1 MFYQSGFKDLQLAS
15 MKRALTQSQGSSKK
29 RRTKKT
35 TRKRRRKK
43 ESIFLNIY
51 SILLLHLNQYVTLQY
66 NTYFRWRRQTRYEEL
81 KKKKEQEN
89 GEENEKLSFPT

>member
-51 SILLLHLNQYVTLQY
+51 SIFLLHLNQYVTY
-66 NTYFRWRRQTRYEEL
+66 NIILILGGAARPVT
-81 KKKKEQEN
+81 KN
-89 GEENEKLSFPT
+89 